1 MVDLHQKSTVMQGVD
16 GKKINMYGY
25 ANIGISF
32 DESHLLHTVIVCDI
46 TPEGILGQ
54 DFLLKHIKTWDLDV
68 PCLRTRHNTV
78 IPLATGSE
86 TQVVGRVL
94 IKDKTQIPVHSNS
107 FVPRDIVNGKQ
118 PAAAGYLGS
127 IENDGSLESKV
138 VAVSGKKLNSLAA
151 MDHGEEYIAVCHA
164 ANVAARKSSYS
175 KPKENKMVTDSE
187 IVLQLQA
194 MIGRP
199 ATYQRIKSYAASFAH
214 RSRSK
219 MIEPHTL
226 GGINAVKASSYLKR
240 W

>member
-1 MVDLHQKSTVMQGVD
+1 MGGESMVDLHQKSTVMQGVD
-16 GKKINMYGY
+16 GKNINVYGY

-54 DFLLKHIKTWDLDV
+54 DFLLKHIKTWDLAV
-68 PCLRTRHNTV
+68 LCLRTRHNTV
-78 IPLATGSE
+78 IPLATGGE

-118 PAAAGYLGS
+118 PATAGYLGS

-138 VAVSGKKLNSLAA
+138 VAVSGIVDSHKKVNSLAA
-151 MDHGEEYIAVCHA
+151 KQAEKTIREIKQGATQTEEAIDPLQP
-164 ANVAARKSSYS
+164 NDGKLTWS
-175 KPKENKMVTDSE
+175 KWD
-187 IVLQLQA
+187 
-194 MIGRP
+194 
-199 ATYQRIKSYAASFAH
+199 
-214 RSRSK
+214 
-219 MIEPHTL
+219 
-226 GGINAVKASSYLKR
+226 